1 MTDLLH
7 FESPAEVVAYIG
19 VEIVATLEDDLAR
32 MQGEE
37 SQHYTDEDRAEM
49 VNRIADVRSLAPSL
63 TASETS

>member
-19 VEIVATLEDDLAR
+19 AEIVATLEDDLAR

-37 SQHYTDEDRAEM
+37 SQHYTDEERAEM
-49 VNRIADVRSLAPSL
+49 VNRISDVRTLAPDL
-63 TASETS
+63 TARGTA